1 MKAGEKIGIGLLEVL
16 LIALAVVVLFP
27 FYWMVSSSFKEIGRI
42 FSTPIALIPR
52 PFTIESYRKLIGG
65 TLFLRW
71 YFNSIVITLLYSV
84 LAIFFSTLAGFGFA
98 KYKFKLRTPLFVVV
112 LSSMMIPLHGIL
124 IPLFV
129 VLIRINWIDTYQGV
143 IIPFAASPFGI
154 FFVRQYLYSVPDELL
169 YAGRIDGCTEF
180 SLYSRI
186 VLPLLKPA
194 IGVLVI
200 YFSMIVWN
208 WFIWP
213 LVVMRDATMFP
224 ITVGLATFITQYRIR
239 YDEVMA
245 AAVLCTVPLVT
256 LFVFMQKQF
265 VSGLTAGAVKQ

>member
-1 MKAGEKIGIGLLEVL
+1 MNVGKKIGVGTVEVL
-16 LIALAVVVLFP
+16 LIALAIVVLFP

-42 FSTPIALIPR
+42 FSTPIALIPD
-52 PFTIESYRKLIGG
+52 PFTMESYQKLIKG

-71 YFNSIVITLLYSV
+71 YFNSIVITLMYSL

-98 KYKFKLRTPLFVVV
+98 KYKFKLRNPLFIIV

-154 FFVRQYLYSVPDELL
+154 FFVRQYLFSVPDELL
-169 YAGRIDGCTEF
+169 FAGRIDGCTEF
-180 SLYSRI
+180 SLYSKI
-186 VLPLLKPA
+186 ILPLLKPA

-213 LVVMRDATMFP
+213 LVVMRDAKMFT
-224 ITVGLATFITQYRIR
+224 ITIGLATFITQYRIR

-245 AAVLCTVPLVT
+245 AAVLCTVPLVV
-256 LFVFMQKQF
+256 LFLLMQKQF

>member
-1 MKAGEKIGIGLLEVL
+1 MNAGEKIGIGVVEIF
-16 LIALAVVVLFP
+16 LIILASVVLFP

-42 FSTPIALIPR
+42 FSTPIALIPS
-52 PFTIESYRKLIGG
+52 PFTMESYQKLIGG

-71 YFNSIVITLLYSV
+71 YFNSIVITLMYSV

-98 KYKFKLRTPLFVVV
+98 KYKFKLRNPLFIIV

-154 FFVRQYLYSVPDELL
+154 FFIRQYLFSVPDELL
-169 YAGRIDGCTEF
+169 FAGRKF
-180 SLYSRI
+180 SLYSKI

-213 LVVMRDATMFP
+213 LVVMRDAKMFT
-224 ITVGLATFITQYRIR
+224 ITVGLATFITQYKIR

-245 AAVLCTVPLVT
+245 AAVLCTVPLIV
-256 LFVFMQKQF
+256 LFLLMQKQF